1 MNGPALPPDLLER
14 YLTGTCTPAEAR
26 RVEAWYAA
34 FEGEP
39 DFPEANDPGYTQR
52 LWLRIRE
59 RIGQP
64 VEDDETVERP
74 LWFRRWPLAVSAAA
88 TVALVVGFWAFS
100 GKKEVAPPVEPPA
113 LADVETWVSLANRT
127 RSVSKHTLTDG
138 SAVWLSPGTELR
150 YAPTFGRSRRE
161 VTLKG
166 EAFFE
171 VTRDTLRPFVIQAGA
186 MRTEVLGTSFN
197 VRAYPQSPRFEV
209 SVVSGKVAVSG
220 SRPESRVLL
229 EKRQQAVFN
238 PTNASLTRAQLPLSA
253 KPQLWEPT
261 TIQFEW
267 ASLGAVA
274 RALEDAFDVS
284 ITFSNPALK
293 NCRLR
298 ADFTNL
304 RLPVI
309 LDLLCQATDATY
321 SLDGRNV
328 RLDGAGCP

>member
-1 MNGPALPPDLLER
+1 MNGPSLPPDLLER
-14 YLTGTCTPAEAR
+14 YLAGTCTPAEAR

-34 FEGEP
+34 FEGDP

-64 VEDDETVERP
+64 VENDEATARP
-74 LWFRRWPLAVSAAA
+74 LGFRRWPLAVSAAA
-88 TVALVVGFWAFS
+88 TVALVVGFWFFS
-100 GKKEVAPPVEPPA
+100 EKNNASRRPAAPV
-113 LADVETWVSLANRT
+113 LTETERWVRLENPT
-127 RSVSKHTLTDG
+127 RSIRKHTLADG

-150 YAPTFGRSRRE
+150 HAPTFGQNRRE
-161 VTLKG
+161 VTLQG

-171 VTRDTLRPFVIQAGA
+171 VARDTLRPFVIYAGA

-197 VRAYPQSPRFEV
+197 VRAYPRSLRFEV

-220 SRPESRVLL
+220 TRPDDRVLL
-229 EKRQQAVFN
+229 EKRQQAIFD
-238 PTNASLTRAQLPLSA
+238 PANARLTRTQLPPSA

-261 TIQFEW
+261 TIRFEW
-267 ASLGAVA
+267 ASLGDVA
-274 RALEDAFDVS
+274 RALEDAFAVS
-284 ITFSNPALK
+284 ITFGNPALK

-298 ADFTNL
+298 ADFTDL

-309 LDLLCQATDATY
+309 LELLCQATDATY
-321 SLDGRNV
+321 TLDGRNV
-328 RLDGAGCP
+328 RIDGAGCP